1 MLKQGIGTAGDRE
14 WERID
19 IAEAR
24 NRHCGRKR
32 LGENR
37 HCGRRGVGENRHCGR
52 QGVGENRHC

>member
-1 MLKQGIGTAGDRE
+1 MLKQGIGTAGERDWERIDTAGDRE

-24 NRHCGRKR
+24 NRHW
-32 LGENR
+32 
-37 HCGRRGVGENRHCGR
+37 GR